1 MTASDAAAHLG
12 ARGGGTA
19 DIAAATLG
27 TILIALG
34 VLVVAAVYGGVVC
47 RGDRSIGERV
57 GSIVAGAD

>member
-1 MTASDAAAHLG
+1 M
-12 ARGGGTA
+12 A

-47 RGDRSIGERV
+47 RGPLDRRARRLDRRRRGLTARFGWS
-57 GSIVAGAD
+57 